1 MKGAGEVGW
10 TYEDYD
16 NAFGD
21 GSFNLSNLKI
31 WGTEEGK
38 TKFELALADR
48 LYDHRISQQQGS
60 PEVGRIP
67 IVVSSSEVGNY

>member
-1 MKGAGEVGW
+1 VGW

-38 TKFELALADR
+38 RNLNL
-48 LYDHRISQQQGS
+48 HSRIGFMII
-60 PEVGRIP
+60 GFR
-67 IVVSSSEVGNY
+67 SSKAAQK